1 MVSMG
6 FDPDRV
12 GHRRQMNLRRMILL
26 VGAVVLTVGVI
37 GLLVGVSVPGPD
49 NGSSIGC
56 GNGVAADLSAA
67 READNNNPAN
77 LPILNQ
83 VIPHTNYVTQCQSAL
98 SESTGMDDSGGRRRP
113 GGDRRVLLRRG
124 PRRSADAVT
133 ASSLRARQPGS
144 GAAAGPR
151 RRQAGRSPVSTT
163 ESTRLTARSHRSRT
177 LSPAAS
183 TSSAALSRYA
193 LTLTRTRSPA
203 RRNRRRNRSSTS
215 TVT

>member
-26 VGAVVLTVGVI
+26 VGAVVLTLGVI

-83 VIPHTNYVTQCQSAL
+83 VIPHTNYVSQCQSAL
-98 SESTGMDDSGGRRRP
+98 SGRRAWTIP
-113 GGDRRVLLRRG
+113 VAIVGLVVIAGSFFVG
-124 PRRSADAVT
+124 A
-133 ASSLRARQPGS
+133 RA
-144 GAAAGPR
+144 GA
-151 RRQAGRSPVSTT
+151 
-163 ESTRLTARSHRSRT
+163 RT
-177 LSPAAS
+177 P
-183 TSSAALSRYA
+183 
-193 LTLTRTRSPA
+193 
-203 RRNRRRNRSSTS
+203 
-215 TVT
+215 